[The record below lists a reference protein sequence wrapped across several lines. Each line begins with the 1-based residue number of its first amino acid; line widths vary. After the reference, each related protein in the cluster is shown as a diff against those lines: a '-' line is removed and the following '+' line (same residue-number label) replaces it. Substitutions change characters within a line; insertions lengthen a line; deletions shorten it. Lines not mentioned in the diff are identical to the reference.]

1 MKIYTIL
8 CLLEIFAFWRK
19 KSTGE
24 PVGGGTPDPS
34 KGITTMIAL
43 AWLATLSSA
52 AFTLLLLAKY
62 SQRQQ
67 PVYLVWAVSL
77 GFFAVASAAE
87 ASARLS
93 VWTEV
98 NAKIYYIFGAGL
110 VAGFLGVGTLMLAA
124 PRAGRIALGVAILA
138 SLLIIW
144 QAAVT
149 TVDAARLPAEGFK
162 ALRLPPLLR
171 IPVILMNSVGSLLVL
186 IPTVRSALR
195 AARAR
200 EAWSRTWSLVLIAAG
215 VFIIA
220 GAHTLAGGLRLAP
233 AASISIVNA
242 VGVTLMFVGQILP
255 AVDAWLAAPA
265 GGMARAASPR

>member
-1 MKIYTIL
+1 
-8 CLLEIFAFWRK
+8 
-19 KSTGE
+19 
-24 PVGGGTPDPS
+24 
-34 KGITTMIAL
+34 MIAL
-43 AWLATLSSA
+43 AWLATLISLTFS
-52 AFTLLLLAKY
+52 LVLLAKY
-62 SQRQQ
+62 SQHQQ

-98 NAKIYYIFGAGL
+98 STKIYYIFGAGL
-110 VAGFLGVGTLMLAA
+110 TAGFLGAGTLMLAA
-124 PRAGRIALGVAILA
+124 PRAGRIALVVAILA

-144 QAAVT
+144 QTVAT
-149 TVDAARLPAEGFK
+149 TVDAARLPTEGYE
-162 ALRLPPLLR
+162 ALRRPPLLR
-171 IPVILMNSVGSLLVL
+171 VPVTLMNSVGSLLVL
-186 IPTVRSALR
+186 IPTIRSALR

-200 EAWSRTWSLVLIAAG
+200 EAWSRTWSLLLIAAG
-215 VFIIA
+215 VLIIA
-220 GAHTLAGGLRLAP
+220 GAHSLAGGLRLAP